1 VGYRGL
7 PRVALMGRFFGAQLR
22 EHGPMTT
29 MMAMKQSKQHEP
41 LARVFMISFFREC
54 ECGKN
59 KRHCQLYR

>member
-1 VGYRGL
+1 
-7 PRVALMGRFFGAQLR
+7 LMGRFFGAQLR